1 MPKPIIAAN
10 WKMNKTLGEAVQFME
25 AIKESLPLVEQ
36 VDAVICAPHLFLE
49 RLTKAAEGLPVE
61 IGAQNMYFE
70 ESGAFTGEVSPV
82 MLKDLGVA
90 YVIVGH
96 SERRTIFGETDE
108 WVNKKVRAALAHG
121 LKPILCVGETL
132 EERESGRTNDVVK
145 TQVTLA
151 LKDVTAEEAKNVV
164 IAYEPV
170 WAIGTGKTASSQDAN
185 SVARFIRETVRDLY
199 DPATADAVRIQYG
212 GSVKP
217 DNIKELLVESDIDG
231 ALVGG
236 ASLDPASFLKLLEAT
251 RNE

>member
-25 AIKESLPLVEQ
+25 AIKELLPPAEQ

-70 ESGAFTGEVSPV
+70 DSGAFTGEVSPV
-82 MLKDLGVA
+82 MLQDLGVA

-145 TQVTLA
+145 TQVTQA
-151 LKDVTAEEAKNVV
+151 LKAVPAEEAKNVV
-164 IAYEPV
+164 IAYELV

-217 DNIKELLVESDIDG
+217 DNIKELLAESDIDG

>member
-25 AIKESLPLVEQ
+25 AIKESLPPVEQ

-217 DNIKELLVESDIDG
+217 DNIKELLAESDIDG